1 MRKQLKAE
9 NRFTVCG
16 WMVTELG
23 LSGNALMIYAII
35 YEHSQTENTD
45 YSGGYKYLA
54 ECVGADI
61 TTVQRVV
68 KSLVEAGI
76 LTRTD
81 KEENNRIIPH
91 FRAVRGM
98 R

>member
-9 NRFTVCG
+9 NSFAVCG

-35 YEHSQTENTD
+35 YGHSQTENTD

-54 ECVGADI
+54 ECIGADI

-68 KSLVEAGI
+68 KNLVEAGI
-76 LTRTD
+76 LIRVD
-81 KEENNRIIPH
+81 KEENNRTLPH

-98 R
+98 K

>member
-1 MRKQLKAE
+1 MRKELKAE
-9 NRFTVCG
+9 NTFTVYG
-16 WMVTELG
+16 WMVKDLE

-35 YEHSQTENTD
+35 YGFSQTEGTY

-54 ECVGADI
+54 ECTGSDI

-68 KSLVEAGI
+68 KNMVKAGLLI
-76 LTRTD
+76 RED
-81 KEENNRIIPH
+81 KEENNHVIPQ

-98 R
+98 I